1 MGADQRGSTP
11 TPVIPSTWGAGGNT
25 FTPVSPTNPLPVSST
40 PALPA
45 SLTPSQNSV
54 SVGAASSVIKAAG
67 VGTKLC
73 IIVNN
78 GANDAY
84 FSVTGTAVSGATAV
98 SGGGGLL
105 KANGAGVLV
114 LCDAGPLIIS
124 AICAA
129 GTIFGVSLVD

>member
-1 MGADQRGSTP
+1 MGSGNFRGSSP
-11 TPVIPSTWGAGGNT
+11 TPVIPLSYAADGDTLNPASAAT
-25 FTPVSPTNPLPVSST
+25 PLPVSST

-45 SLTPSQNSV
+45 SVTTDQDTVAVTSS
-54 SVGAASSVIKAAG
+54 SSVIKAAG
-67 VGTKLC
+67 VGTKLT

-84 FSVTGTAVSGATAV
+84 FSVTGTCVSGATAV

-105 KANGAGVLV
+105 KAGGGSLV
-114 LCDAGPLIIS
+114 LTNAGPLVIS